1 MEANGTRP
9 EPVVLQRERIGEPRK
24 TAEKLCENCTFHK
37 QLESCLYCMKDQPLS
52 DVEPKDLVFTE
63 ENDDKQRT
71 FSNPHD
77 RICFPPIPFCKAQDD
92 GDVEDVFIS
101 QSSNMNP
108 STISSGISSSEKP
121 CSNSSHFENQNCFQ
135 QYLGHMEKFA
145 IDLSGS
151 RQEPNGM

>member
-77 RICFPPIPFCKAQDD
+77 RICFPPNS
-92 GDVEDVFIS
+92 VENKFVFHRVGWK
-101 QSSNMNP
+101 
-108 STISSGISSSEKP
+108 T
-121 CSNSSHFENQNCFQ
+121 NSVVWVGKCALFVIIF
-135 QYLGHMEKFA
+135 LGK
-145 IDLSGS
+145 
-151 RQEPNGM
+151 N